1 MYSWKD
7 LDTYPDTDSD
17 TNLNKDAE
25 ILVKDGQGLSADG
38 ETFTFTLRYPAVER
52 MEQTI
57 TTDCSARSAYCT
69 EKLAARPVQ
78 AQGTVSYESSDPDI
92 ASVDAATGEI
102 TAKKPGKVKILIHAA
117 QTDLYKVASA
127 EYELTVDHAAV
138 TAPTAITGLKYN
150 GKAQNQ
156 EKLWKARSCTR

>member
-1 MYSWKD
+1 M
-7 LDTYPDTDSD
+7 
-17 TNLNKDAE
+17 
-25 ILVKDGQGLSADG
+25 
-38 ETFTFTLRYPAVER
+38 
-52 MEQTI
+52 
-57 TTDCSARSAYCT
+57 
-69 EKLAARPVQ
+69 Q

-150 GKAQNQ
+150 G
-156 EKLWKARSCTR
+156 